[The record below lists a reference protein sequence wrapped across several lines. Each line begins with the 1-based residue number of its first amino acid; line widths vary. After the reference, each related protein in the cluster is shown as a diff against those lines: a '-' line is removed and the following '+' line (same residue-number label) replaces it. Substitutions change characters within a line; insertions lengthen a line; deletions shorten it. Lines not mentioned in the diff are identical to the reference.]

1 METIQAPEAGMI
13 PSNQENYTTNLRRLY
28 RCIFILIF
36 TPKEVYLMATAKK
49 LPSGSWRC
57 LVYSHSEPVFDKDG
71 KPVLDKNGRQ
81 KQKRIYESFTS
92 DDPTK
97 AGKREAERQAAVFAA
112 QKGSQGKIS
121 DITFGDALDAY
132 IRFREPVL
140 SPRTVMGYRQIQRNY
155 IQPLMDIKL
164 SRLTQDDI
172 QNAISQEAC
181 RLSPKSVRNIHGLI
195 SAVLKQYKPDMR
207 LTTQLP
213 QKVRPELYIPSD
225 DEIKQLIEY
234 VEGTDLEL
242 PVLLAAFGPMRRG
255 EICALDTSCINGNC
269 VHVCKNMVITADH
282 RWIIKQ
288 PKSYAGDRYIDYP
301 DFVAK
306 RWEGIEGPITKLN
319 PNMITERFN
328 TALKKAGLTHFRFH
342 DLRHYSASIQHALG
356 IPDAYIMQRGGWV
369 SDGTLKAVYRHA
381 MNDQAKAMDAV
392 ANAHF
397 ESLCNTKCNT
407 D

>member
-1 METIQAPEAGMI
+1 
-13 PSNQENYTTNLRRLY
+13 
-28 RCIFILIF
+28 
-36 TPKEVYLMATAKK
+36 MATAKK

-71 KPVLDKNGRQ
+71 KPVLDKNGKQ

-112 QKGSQGKIS
+112 QKGNQGKTS
-121 DITFGDALDAY
+121 DITFSDALDAY

-140 SPRTVMGYRQIQRNY
+140 SPRTFMGYRQIQRNN
-155 IQPLMDIKL
+155 IPSLMGIKL

-172 QNAISQEAC
+172 QSAISQEAC

-306 RWEGIEGPITKLN
+306 RWEGIKGPITRLN

-328 TALKKAGLTHFRFH
+328 TALKKAGLPHFRFH
-342 DLRHYSASIQHALG
+342 DLRHTYATNFISI
-356 IPDAYIMQRGGWV
+356 
-369 SDGTLKAVYRHA
+369 
-381 MNDQAKAMDAV
+381 
-392 ANAHF
+392 
-397 ESLCNTKCNT
+397 
-407 D
+407 

>member
-1 METIQAPEAGMI
+1 
-13 PSNQENYTTNLRRLY
+13 
-28 RCIFILIF
+28 
-36 TPKEVYLMATAKK
+36 MATAKK

-71 KPVLDKNGRQ
+71 KPVLDKNGKQ

-97 AGKREAERQAAVFAA
+97 AGKREAERQAAEFAA
-112 QKGSQGKIS
+112 QKGSHGRTSS

-132 IRFREPVL
+132 IRLREPVL
-140 SPRTVMGYRQIQRNY
+140 SPSTVRDYRQIQRNS
-155 IQPLMDIKL
+155 ISSLMDIRL

-172 QNAISQEAC
+172 QNTISLEAC
-181 RLSPKSVRNIHGLI
+181 RLSPKSVRNVHGLI

-207 LTTQLP
+207 LTTHLP
-213 QKVRPELYIPSD
+213 QKIRPELYIPSD
-225 DEIKQLIEY
+225 NEIKKLIEC

-255 EICALDTSCINGNC
+255 EICALDTNCINGNC
-269 VHVCKNMVITADH
+269 VHVCKNMVMTPEH
-282 RWIIKQ
+282 KWVIKQ

-301 DFVAK
+301 DFVAEK
-306 RWEGIEGPITKLN
+306 WKGINGRITRLS
-319 PNMITERFN
+319 PNKVTERFS
-328 TALKKAGLTHFRFH
+328 TALKKAGLPHFRFH